1 MRNKKYIRCLHLTFL
16 RLTSYYSSNM
26 KQYRAFYIPY
36 LLFVL
41 TFVVLILCN
50 SKADLH
56 LWLTSFNTPLGDV
69 FFHYYTYVGDWI
81 PYAFVVGFLFYRY
94 RLALFVLI
102 SQLATGLIS
111 IIIKQIWNEPRPI
124 LYFQQHF
131 PTIQLHRVVG
141 EHLYTVHSFP
151 SGHTITAFAFFL
163 ALTFYTKKPALQFL
177 YFVLAV
183 LVGYSRI
190 YLSQHFALDVLSGSV
205 IGVLITVLCKFY
217 VDKYPVKC
225 ADGSLRDVFSRK

>member
-1 MRNKKYIRCLHLTFL
+1 
-16 RLTSYYSSNM
+16 M

-36 LLFVL
+36 LFFVL
-41 TFVVLILCN
+41 TFIVLIFCN

-81 PYAFVVGFLFYRY
+81 PYLVVAGLIFFRY
-94 RLALFVLI
+94 RIAFFVLI
-102 SQLATGLIS
+102 SQLATGLVS
-111 IIIKQIWNEPRPI
+111 QIVKHAWNEPRPI

-131 PTIQLHRVVG
+131 PNIQLHRAVG

-163 ALTFYTKKPALQFL
+163 ALAFYTKKPSLHFL
-177 YFVLAV
+177 CFMLAF

-190 YLSQHFALDVLSGSV
+190 YLSQHFATDVLAGSV
-205 IGVLITVLCKFY
+205 IGVSITVFCKFY
-217 VDKYPVKC
+217 FDKFSMKW
-225 ADGSLRDVFSRK
+225 ADGSLRDVFFRK